1 MLWIPYF
8 IIYWFRGFSLA
19 LQLRAVPLPYHFAQ
33 LYKASAEK
41 KRASQVVREEEE
53 IYYRE
58 KGG

>member
-33 LYKASAEK
+33 LYKAGAEK

-53 IYYRE
+53 IY
-58 KGG
+58 